1 MTPSRGLGRKFRLAE
16 NAVKPEE
23 NATKPEENVT
33 DQEDNKVIKM
43 SKIVEYFESAQK
55 SGKTDD
61 RILSDNFFGLY
72 QERGGLRNRLDKI
85 RRDQLDC
92 CGARPGSGSG
102 SKGAVELFVLD
113 KTKFDSLNVEYTAVE
128 DRITEID
135 DTFRK
140 FDSIA
145 AEAEKIGLKCAP
157 TPYGLERARVEV
169 SNEHYKLRRKID
181 ATTKSLIDRRIPAG
195 EVGAHPQIVELEIA
209 MGERKRL
216 LESIEALLVDDKE
229 VPA

>member
-1 MTPSRGLGRKFRLAE
+1 MTPSRGLGRKFRQA
-16 NAVKPEE
+16 E

-61 RILSDNFFGLY
+61 RILSDNFFSLY
-72 QERGGLRNRLDKI
+72 RELAGLRNRLDKI

-92 CGARPGSGSG
+92 CGARPGS
-102 SKGAVELFVLD
+102 KGAAELLIIDQGRFE
-113 KTKFDSLNVEYTAVE
+113 SLNAEYAAAEVKIKE
-128 DRITEID
+128 MDAYLAQ
-135 DTFRK
+135 

-157 TPYGLERARVEV
+157 TPYALERAREEV
-169 SNEHYKLRRKID
+169 SNEHYKLCRKID
-181 ATTKSLIDRRIPAG
+181 ATTTNLIGRGIRAG
-195 EVGAHPQIVELEIA
+195 EVGSDPRIVELEIA
-209 MGERKRL
+209 AGERKRR
-216 LESIEALLVDDKE
+216 LESIEALLVEAKKLE
-229 VPA
+229 ALA